1 MYGNFYPY
9 KNKNMNTILYRIKNY
24 RPTVTIKDLAEYIGR
39 DKDTFRSQVD
49 RRRATLT
56 KEETELM
63 EERIDSRIRE
73 LIKIK
78 LLIDKEI
85 KW

>member
-1 MYGNFYPY
+1 
-9 KNKNMNTILYRIKNY
+9 MNTILYRIKSF
-24 RPTVTIKDLAEYIGR
+24 RPTVTIKDLAKCLWKESE
-39 DKDTFRSQVD
+39 TFRSQID
-49 RRRATLT
+49 RCRATLT

-63 EERIDSRIRE
+63 KEWIESRIKE
-73 LIKIK
+73 LVKIK